1 MSSINEFKLI
11 GNGYIAKNG
20 DSANVGTDPTLP
32 KAHPADFALLNSSD
46 VAVIGAGSY
55 FGGGQ
60 AINNYFGDGKVVWDL
75 NNTSSITARN
85 FESAGLGSIR
95 NIKFKNFLSIR
106 GSATNVQCRFYECIF
121 EQATILL
128 ERNGNQ
134 SNGFVPAVVKSI
146 YIGETLQ
153 GFGGGSE
160 IRINGSFPQINN
172 IFLVNT
178 FIYPGR
184 IGGTILGNYVPKNCQ
199 IFSDSI
205 SIGTSI
211 SNNMINGLIT
221 IAGITYELKRMSDGS
236 TRPDADPLI
245 PDLIDIY
252 PNVYVNGN
260 FCGEAK
266 FLDVIGKIVEPSSDL
281 LKRSTTF
288 GFVGGVRPGRSTILL
303 GNTDPNTEITL
314 FQVEQVGNG
323 YKVATGE
330 TWGQIDII
338 RKESNS
344 VVELGVKNPI
354 TPLAFDSN
362 ETPGSSLNNN
372 VPDSW
377 PLTDPGTDPGKLPN
391 RLTYLLRTSQ
401 NNNKPTTDGQW
412 DNDASSGGVAG
423 VFYVQEWF
431 TKPTLTQTGGN
442 TYGNAEPEG
451 YGGTVNPIN
460 ARWVHYR
467 IYLRNDRDY

>member
-1 MSSINEFKLI
+1 MSSINEFKLS
-11 GNGYIAKNG
+11 GAGYIAKNG
-20 DSANVGTDPTLP
+20 NSANAGTDPTLP
-32 KAHPADFALLNSSD
+32 KAHPSDSGMPTGTIIVGAGYYFGTITNTNRNWYGDGVVVFDFNNQIWTLSTNFNYKNIIYKNCLRIGTVETNFSTSNRNSHNNCVFINVEKFVFRTQQDFENKYLIFLTDIEIYAGETSPRNMLNS
-46 VAVIGAGSY
+46 
-55 FGGGQ
+55 
-60 AINNYFGDGKVVWDL
+60 
-75 NNTSSITARN
+75 
-85 FESAGLGSIR
+85 
-95 NIKFKNFLSIR
+95 
-106 GSATNVQCRFYECIF
+106 IF
-121 EQATILL
+121 
-128 ERNGNQ
+128 
-134 SNGFVPAVVKSI
+134 
-146 YIGETLQ
+146 
-153 GFGGGSE
+153 
-160 IRINGSFPQINN
+160 
-172 IFLVNT
+172 
-178 FIYPGR
+178 
-184 IGGTILGNYVPKNCQ
+184 IGGMTQGVLPNLNFCFLNKNKKI
-199 IFSDSI
+199 IFT
-205 SIGTSI
+205 GTSTNFT
-211 SNNMINGLIT
+211 NNCINGLIQIGGT
-221 IAGITYELKRMSDGS
+221 DYELKFLADGS
-236 TRPDADPLI
+236 PRPDADPLI
-245 PDLIDIY
+245 PDLATATGFSDTY
-252 PNVYVNGN
+252 TTRGN
-260 FCGEAK
+260 FAGDPK
-266 FLDVIGKIVEPSSDL
+266 FLDVIGRIVDPTSDL
-281 LKRSTTF
+281 LKRSNTN
-288 GFVGGVRPGRSTILL
+288 GYIGGVRPGRSTIILN
-303 GNTDPNTEITL
+303 NTDPNTEITL

-377 PLTDPGTDPGKLPN
+377 PLNDPGTDPGKLPN